1 MTYFLNC
8 KKQRNPVCQS
18 FGDPLLSKCT
28 SKTGINMVS
37 FFLGLCNF
45 LKNVQKIP
53 YKLCIWPIS
62 KIFPLFWG
70 PSKNPK
76 LATNA

>member
-8 KKQRNPVCQS
+8 KKQINPVCWS

-28 SKTGINMVS
+28 SKTDINMVS

-45 LKNVQKIP
+45 LKNVQKIH
-53 YKLCIWPIS
+53 IN
-62 KIFPLFWG
+62 FAFG
-70 PSKNPK
+70 PFLKYSPFLRSPQKPKN
-76 LATNA
+76 